1 MSGFTSL
8 ETAWGNA
15 EEGLASSASVSSPSH
30 GFSIEPPQQ
39 QQMDPDEAA
48 FAMMRQQPPM
58 GQGAAPAP
66 APKPPSKE
74 EMTKFLHHQLINV
87 ITSQNK
93 YLHEQLVGM
102 KDSHKKTQ
110 KTIENMSYVLY
121 ALLGV
126 TALSVI
132 LLIVFYFKMNK

>member
-8 ETAWGNA
+8 HTAWGDG
-15 EEGLASSASVSSPSH
+15 EEGLASSASLSSPSQ

-39 QQMDPDEAA
+39 QLMDPDEAA

-58 GQGAAPAP
+58 GQAAAP

-74 EMTKFLHHQLINV
+74 EMTKILHHQLINV

-93 YLHEQLVGM
+93 YLHEQLVEM

-126 TALSVI
+126 TALIVI